1 MRFLGIETSC
11 DDTGISIVE
20 QNKDLIVSSIYS
32 QLKDHIN
39 YGGVVPELAAK
50 KHLEVIIKLIK
61 KTILKPKLT
70 IKSLTVLAYT
80 AGSGMFGSLLIGT
93 TIGCVLAYSLNI
105 GSLAINHLES
115 HILTPMLNNKVS
127 FPYIVAIVSGGHSDI
142 FLAYKLGVYI
152 RIGKTID
159 DSVGEAFD
167 KAAKLLEL
175 SYPSGISLSNI
186 AKAGIPTKYRI
197 PYPMQT
203 KPTINI
209 SLSGLKTLVTTLL
222 KKELK
227 TAQSKADIAKALE
240 DTIIKMLLNSCNK
253 ALVSNN
259 VNRLSIVGGVS
270 ANVSLRSY
278 MKVLMKPIKG
288 VVYSSDISLCSDN
301 GAMIAFSGLT
311 KRVSIKHII
320 NKSLSGLIKPTWS
333 LAYNIM

>member
-20 QNKDLIVSSIYS
+20 QNKDLIISYIYN
-32 QLKDHIN
+32 QLKDHIS
-39 YGGVVPELAAK
+39 YGGVVPELASK

-93 TIGCVLAYSLNI
+93 TIGCALAYSLNI
-105 GSLAINHLES
+105 SSLAINHLEG
-115 HILTPMLNNKVS
+115 HILTPMLNNKVC
-127 FPYIVAIVSGGHSDI
+127 FPYIVAIVSGGHSEM
-142 FLAYKLGVYI
+142 LLVYKLGVYI

-159 DSVGEAFD
+159 DSVGEVFD

-186 AKAGIPTKYRI
+186 ASAGIPNNYRL

-222 KKELK
+222 KKKLK
-227 TAQSKADIAKALE
+227 TTQTKADIAKALE
-240 DTIIKMLLNSCNK
+240 DTIITVLLNICNK
-253 ALVSNN
+253 ALASNN
-259 VNRLSIVGGVS
+259 VNRLAIVGGVS
-270 ANVSLRSY
+270 ANGSLRNY

-288 VVYSSDISLCSDN
+288 AVYSSDIKLCSDN

-311 KRVSIKHII
+311 KNIPIKTII
-320 NKSLSGLIKPTWS
+320 NKSLSVLIKPTWN